1 MLWQGLPLKLE
12 KVECTQQ
19 RTKGQDMFAFEDIV
33 ITGLFLESAA
43 WFVIGMSIG
52 ILIMGY
58 WAKISELKKVK

>member
-1 MLWQGLPLKLE
+1 MYIS
-12 KVECTQQ
+12 T
-19 RTKGQDMFAFEDIV
+19 TKGQDMFAFEDIV

-43 WFVIGMSIG
+43 WFLIGMSIG